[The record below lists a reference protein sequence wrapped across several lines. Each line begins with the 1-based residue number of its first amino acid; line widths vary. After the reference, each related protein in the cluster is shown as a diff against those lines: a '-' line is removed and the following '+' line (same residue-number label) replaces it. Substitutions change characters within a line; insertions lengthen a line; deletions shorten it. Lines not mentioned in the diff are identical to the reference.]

1 MNDQL
6 KQVRDTK
13 GQEVKKMEQASGF
26 GEDMTGAYRAL
37 YVGRFQVFHNGHLS
51 YAKFIDQ
58 DPEVGEI
65 YIAVGSAQYSRHKK
79 NPHLPWILNPFTFE
93 ERKSMLEMSLEG
105 ELEKPITVVPVDDLH
120 NCPRWFSL
128 IDRLTEPDI
137 LYTNS
142 TKEIK
147 LFESNGIATRPVRAQ
162 GGYHAQVVREM
173 IMHGDGYHKYVPKGT
188 VKWIEEFGIEQ
199 ILREF
204 YGAHEDE
211 IEVVHGMQR
220 RDGIEP
226 YDPGKTY

>member
-1 MNDQL
+1 
-6 KQVRDTK
+6 
-13 GQEVKKMEQASGF
+13 METGWD
-26 GEDMTGAYRAL
+26 GNTTGAYRAL

-65 YIAVGSAQYSRHKK
+65 YIAVGSAQYSRFNK

-120 NCPRWFSL
+120 DCPRWFQL

-137 LYTNS
+137 IYTNS
-142 TKEIK
+142 RKEIE
-147 LFESNGIATRPVRAQ
+147 LFARHDIAVRPVHVS

-173 IMHGDGYHKYVPKGT
+173 IMHGEAYHKYCPEGT
-188 VKWIEEFGIEQ
+188 VRWIERFGIEQ
-199 ILREF
+199 VLREF
-204 YGAHEDE
+204 YGAHEEE
-211 IEVVHGMQR
+211 IEVVHAMQR

-226 YDPGKTY
+226 YNPEKTY